1 MEEYEDDG
9 TWVWLSYAP
18 ECCLIIAHHIGERK
32 QKSADK
38 IINTTKERLSSLPL
52 FSSDGLYFYKHALL
66 KAYGHLKKFKHNGKR
81 GRPKKPKWIP
91 YLYLK
96 YGQVIKHR
104 KGCHLVKVEK
114 RIIFGR
120 NIDLKDISTSLL
132 ERLNL
137 TFRQDNNRISRKTIG
152 FSKELFGLDD
162 QMMLYCAN
170 FNFCRPHRSLSYV
183 DNSGKKK
190 LNCPAKE
197 YGLIKHNWSLKEL
210 LTFPYHKISTN

>member
-1 MEEYEDDG
+1 VYWRKSGLNAMGNIVYS
-9 TWVWLSYAP
+9 SYYV
-18 ECCLIIAHHIGERK
+18 LIILEVR
-32 QKSADK
+32 
-38 IINTTKERLSSLPL
+38 
-52 FSSDGLYFYKHALL
+52 
-66 KAYGHLKKFKHNGKR
+66 
-81 GRPKKPKWIP
+81 
-91 YLYLK
+91 
-96 YGQVIKHR
+96 
-104 KGCHLVKVEK
+104 
-114 RIIFGR
+114 
-120 NIDLKDISTSLL
+120 L

-170 FNFCRPHRSLSYV
+170 FNFCRPHLSLSYV

-210 LTFPYHKISTN
+210 LTFPYHKTSTN